1 MPYNTKK
8 EVVTMISFV
17 FGKKG
22 SGKTRKLLELSN
34 KSILTA
40 KGEIVFIDL
49 KEKSIFELS
58 RDIRF
63 INIKEFSVNN
73 LENFFGFLKGLI
85 GGNYD
90 IDEIYVD
97 NLLNIVNLNLEDLEL
112 FLKNLKKIG
121 EKFQVN
127 FIFSVNYEGEE
138 LPSFINDYSLNF
150 V

>member
-1 MPYNTKK
+1 
-8 EVVTMISFV
+8 MISFV

-34 KSILTA
+34 KSILTT

-73 LENFFGFLKGLI
+73 LDKFFGFLQGLI

-112 FLKNLKKIG
+112 FSKSLKKIG

-127 FIFSVNYEGEE
+127 FIFSINYDGEE
-138 LPSFINDYSLNF
+138 LPSFVNDYYIIF

>member
-1 MPYNTKK
+1 
-8 EVVTMISFV
+8 MISFV

-34 KSILTA
+34 KSIVTT

-73 LENFFGFLKGLI
+73 LDKFL
-85 GGNYD
+85 
-90 IDEIYVD
+90 VFTR
-97 NLLNIVNLNLEDLEL
+97 VNWGKL
-112 FLKNLKKIG
+112 
-121 EKFQVN
+121 
-127 FIFSVNYEGEE
+127 
-138 LPSFINDYSLNF
+138 
-150 V
+150 